1 MGKRVHAGEETLQP
15 EQALPMTHRP
25 GTPWGEAAA
34 AGQPPAQLGQ
44 LERTQDLGGG
54 EARGR
59 REVKRQSPGE
69 AAAWSQD

>member
-1 MGKRVHAGEETLQP
+1 
-15 EQALPMTHRP
+15 MTHRP
-25 GTPWGEAAA
+25 GTPWGEVAA